1 MIVKCTDPFFRKC
14 LFRDGFAGRCLAGP
28 KTNGFF
34 KRAIHDIFCVNL
46 FCISDPQSWFMARLA
61 YIRTTAAMSMVGY
74 LLGLGDRHGE
84 NILFDT
90 TNGDTIHVDLNML
103 FDKGHQLRVPETV
116 PFRLTQNMVQ
126 AMGPTGTEGPFR
138 LVSKYIQKHYDF
150 TLQK

>member
-1 MIVKCTDPFFRKC
+1 
-14 LFRDGFAGRCLAGP
+14 
-28 KTNGFF
+28 
-34 KRAIHDIFCVNL
+34 
-46 FCISDPQSWFMARLA
+46 MARLA
-61 YIRTTAAMSMVGY
+61 YIRTTATMSMVGY

-138 LVSKYIQKHYDF
+138 
-150 TLQK
+150 

>member
-1 MIVKCTDPFFRKC
+1 MAKVYSVTDPALEIIPGRLTPALTMALHIRILSLKTFFFPRVNNN
-14 LFRDGFAGRCLAGP
+14 
-28 KTNGFF
+28 TY
-34 KRAIHDIFCVNL
+34 CV
-46 FCISDPQSWFMARLA
+46 FSDPQSWFMARLA
-61 YIRTTAAMSMVGY
+61 YIRTTATMSMVGY

-138 LVSKYIQKHYDF
+138 
-150 TLQK
+150 